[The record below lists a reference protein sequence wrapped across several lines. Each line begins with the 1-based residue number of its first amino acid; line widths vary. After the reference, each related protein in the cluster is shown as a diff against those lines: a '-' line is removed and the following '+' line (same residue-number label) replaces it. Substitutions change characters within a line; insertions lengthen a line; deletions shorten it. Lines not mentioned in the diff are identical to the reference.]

1 VEADRDPET
10 RETAEAFAVFGP
22 GVDPQIWHLD
32 RQFRKSLGKR
42 DIEAAALLNVPNR
55 RIEQYLNED
64 PGSTGYRF
72 DLGGGAKLAV
82 VLWPDLL
89 HLMPSGDVAPRMGG
103 FTIRGEIRERTVTQT
118 ATRQTL
124 RTLFSRPTWSGR
136 RDSNPRP
143 PPWQGG
149 ALPTEPRPR
158 GSSGYQG
165 PRADRKRRQ
174 RVPVE
179 PNPPSPRCDPG
190 SSATS
195 TGSTM
200 ANGTTKNWAIRSPRR
215 ISTFSAGS
223 RFTTAMVI
231 SPR

>member
-1 VEADRDPET
+1 MN
-10 RETAEAFAVFGP
+10 
-22 GVDPQIWHLD
+22 PQIWHLD

-42 DIEAAALLNVPNR
+42 DIEATALLNVPNR

-124 RTLFSRPTWSGR
+124 RTPVQPPDLERTTGFEPATPTLARW
-136 RDSNPRP
+136 
-143 PPWQGG
+143 
-149 ALPTEPRPR
+149 
-158 GSSGYQG
+158 
-165 PRADRKRRQ
+165 
-174 RVPVE
+174 
-179 PNPPSPRCDPG
+179 C
-190 SSATS
+190 S
-195 TGSTM
+195 T
-200 ANGTTKNWAIRSPRR
+200 N
-215 ISTFSAGS
+215 
-223 RFTTAMVI
+223 
-231 SPR
+231 